1 MRGGQRRAGAPVAG
15 DERDMMNQIHGN
27 TDIFFPLNRFYETE
41 QLSLPAMTLLKGT
54 ELPEPYRGMLDHGRD
69 MTPTLEAFFRE
80 TVAISII
87 HSGRQDDSYT
97 REVVLFT
104 EQSRKPVAYGS
115 IDIHLENIVGGART
129 DILSGCLPFGS
140 ILHKHAIPHVSAP
153 SAFFEIDS
161 DTQTQK
167 HFCLPAPT
175 RLYGRRNRLSTP
187 EGLTLA
193 NIVEILAPVV

>member
-1 MRGGQRRAGAPVAG
+1 
-15 DERDMMNQIHGN
+15 MMNQTIGN
-27 TDIFFPLNRFYETE
+27 TEILFPLNRFYETE
-41 QLSLPAMTLLKGT
+41 HLSLPKMALLKGA

-87 HSGRQDDSYT
+87 HSGRQGDSYT

-115 IDIHLENIVGGART
+115 IDIHLENIMGGART

-167 HFCLPAPT
+167 HFCLPGPT

-193 NIVEILAPVV
+193 NIVEILAPVVYRQD